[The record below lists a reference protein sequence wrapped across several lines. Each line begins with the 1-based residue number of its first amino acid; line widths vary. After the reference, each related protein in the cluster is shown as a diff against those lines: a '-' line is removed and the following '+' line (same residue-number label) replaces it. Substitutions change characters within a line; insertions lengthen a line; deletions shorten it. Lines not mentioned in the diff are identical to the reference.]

1 MGSDGQSQAAS
12 GSRAL
17 ENIFLFQLVMPQV
30 NEKIW
35 FNQAV
40 R

>member
-1 MGSDGQSQAAS
+1 VADGPE
-12 GSRAL
+12 L
-17 ENIFLFQLVMPQV
+17 FENVLLFQLVMPEV